1 MESRTAICCA
11 AEGLL
16 LKQQVSL
23 PVVRRDYQLRNNS
36 VFPKERSSGTIAASP
51 LPRKAPHFTRTVS
64 VNLPH
69 TVPDPVRVSFSGPLI
84 PSRVEEHEII
94 AERNC
99 KFPGAA
105 ATVGDELHLRKSIES
120 MEVASSSCRSSAA
133 IAAVISAAG
142 GAQQAPDQLRGG
154 TTSNRKE
161 KLQPDL
167 HIGNKSSRHY
177 GSDSKRRPT
186 ASIAWD
192 NLNTSDQE
200 SSPQHELAAIPFRW
214 EEAPGK
220 PKKTC
225 TTMQQ
230 QAELQHVMP
239 AVERS
244 RMLARREGYERMN
257 LLAKN
262 RSSDIR
268 EDVGDLGTVTSE
280 DHDCCT
286 NSGRSLRQLQH
297 AGRSDSRSCSFRSSH
312 RFYGR
317 MAAPSSAEAGA
328 DRGNSFGSR
337 SSIGDSS
344 RHIISEVM
352 EVEAHIDLVAPA
364 AAKFLVESL
373 CPCIS
378 DNEEEDRGGCG
389 ISCCSSFESGE
400 QQSSAKPASI
410 IPFKWEETPGK
421 PKLQLGTSASFRSHM
436 QSTKT
441 SLQLPP
447 RLLAGPQRSLS
458 TIFYRQLELVE
469 DRAVEQQQ
477 QQRTDNKYASM
488 SGPLLGYYQNSRS
501 FAVAD
506 QLQHRQRPQT
516 PTSETKT
523 SRKSSKSPVA
533 TRKRLQLSSSLA
545 SRTQA
550 PKHLQ
555 TSRTRRV
562 RGNPGSSILG
572 SSESAGSEGVWLD
585 ADDGQT
591 PAAAARVHADPWS
604 PRSILQGPNDS
615 SSLWKTPTV
624 SDPSCV
630 SSDRDHAA
638 TTTIPQHVD
647 LLSTTQTAAST
658 SCCNVAAASFC
669 NRLLDSGQSLSCAS
683 YESFEHSLTDDA
695 AASPA
700 TVASC
705 TSLPSAAATWDHD
718 LHHVR
723 TCSSPPFAGSP
734 YLGPNTAMAGYGG
747 SCSSRG
753 GKECSSSTRGGGA
766 QQGSSDHHQ
775 LGVRGIMKLMCQ
787 STGLHWPLSK
797 LQRPKNMNPSSEIW
811 APTLATS
818 FQRSNWNLDQ
828 PAAAQQEAECSSIGD
843 HDESLV
849 VLQQLHQNLPQ
860 GNLVLGK
867 QLQVLDMV
875 ELQDG
880 SSSPPPIESSSS
892 SPETPATRLPYTMP
906 SVVEQDLHSCG
917 HRDYCDSPDTHST
930 SAASCLGVKL
940 SPVKFITYG
949 LETTTT
955 TASWVYRG
963 GGTNAVHNF
972 SSPVPSW
979 CPTQDID
986 SADGYRSPAYRA
998 ALELLSP
1005 SADLLSKKKRN
1016 KKTKKMTNKK
1026 KKNNVANLQM
1036 VKRQVTSRHL
1046 RRKTSLIV
1054 SNLSPFFWQL
1064 NFCKWEQRRC
1074 ALHSDLRILKWWKPE
1089 QNAWSKAQQKL
1100 GLNAIDL
1107 NQYSLGLNSIRLP
1120 IFTRFQWYEITNF
1133 C

>member
-1 MESRTAICCA
+1 MESRTTICCA

-16 LKQQVSL
+16 SNQQQISL

-51 LPRKAPHFTRTVS
+51 LPRKTPHFTRTVS
-64 VNLPH
+64 VKLPH
-69 TVPDPVRVSFSGPLI
+69 TVPDTVRVFFSGPLI
-84 PSRVEEHEII
+84 PSRAEEHELI
-94 AERNC
+94 AESNC

-105 ATVGDELHLRKSIES
+105 AGVGDELQLRKSTES
-120 MEVASSSCRSSAA
+120 MEVASSGCRSSAA
-133 IAAVISAAG
+133 TAAVISAAG
-142 GAQQAPDQLRGG
+142 GAQQGPDQLRGG

-225 TTMQQ
+225 ATTQQ

-280 DHDCCT
+280 EHDCCT

-317 MAAPSSAEAGA
+317 VAAPSSAEAGA
-328 DRGNSFGSR
+328 DRGNNFGSR

-458 TIFYRQLELVE
+458 TIFSRQPELVE
-469 DRAVEQQQ
+469 DRAVEQRQ
-477 QQRTDNKYASM
+477 QQRTDNKYASR
-488 SGPLLGYYQNSRS
+488 SGPLLGYYQNSCS
-501 FAVAD
+501 LAVAD

-516 PTSETKT
+516 RTTET

-533 TRKRLQLSSSLA
+533 TQKRLQLSSSLA

-550 PKHLQ
+550 PKHFQ
-555 TSRTRRV
+555 TSRTRWV

-572 SSESAGSEGVWLD
+572 SSESARSEGVWLD

-604 PRSILQGPNDS
+604 PRSILQGPNGS
-615 SSLWKTPTV
+615 SSLCQTPTV
-624 SDPSCV
+624 SDPSSV

-638 TTTIPQHVD
+638 KTTIPQHVD
-647 LLSTTQTAAST
+647 LLSTTQTAVST

-705 TSLPSAAATWDHD
+705 TSLPSAAARWDHD

-734 YLGPNTAMAGYGG
+734 YLGPNTAIAGYGR
-747 SCSSRG
+747 SCSSSSRG
-753 GKECSSSTRGGGA
+753 GKECSSSTRGGA

-797 LQRPKNMNPSSEIW
+797 LQRPKNMNPSSNIW

-828 PAAAQQEAECSSIGD
+828 PVAAQQEAECSSIED
-843 HDESLV
+843 HDENLV
-849 VLQQLHQNLPQ
+849 VLQQQHQNLPQ

-867 QLQVLDMV
+867 QLHVLDLV
-875 ELQDG
+875 ELQDS

-892 SPETPATRLPYTMP
+892 SPETFATRLPYTMP

-917 HRDYCDSPDTHST
+917 YRDYCDSPDTRST

-940 SPVKFITYG
+940 SPVKFITSG

-955 TASWVYRG
+955 TASWVNRGGGG
-963 GGTNAVHNF
+963 GGTNAVQNS

-986 SADGYRSPAYRA
+986 SADGYQSPAYRA

-1026 KKNNVANLQM
+1026 KKKNNNNVANLQM
-1036 VKRQVTSRHL
+1036 IKLQVTSRHL

-1064 NFCKWEQRRC
+1064 NFLQMRTKTGSAQC
-1074 ALHSDLRILKWWKPE
+1074 ALLSDLRILK
-1089 QNAWSKAQQKL
+1089 
-1100 GLNAIDL
+1100 
-1107 NQYSLGLNSIRLP
+1107 
-1120 IFTRFQWYEITNF
+1120 
-1133 C
+1133 